1 MKRLTILVGLAASG
15 KSTVASKME
24 QKGATIVSSDAI
36 RKELFGDES
45 IQSNPTKVFQIFNER
60 IINALRRG
68 DEWVVADACNIWC
81 RKRKHLIQQVRAAI
95 PEVRITAFII
105 ATRLGQLYSN
115 DENRARSVGRDVI
128 NRQLCQFQMPC
139 YWEGFDS
146 IELYYSF
153 GARKSWFR
161 EIYFKEN
168 EIPHDN
174 PHHQLPTIT
183 DHMNAAFFDAMKD
196 GVESPTILTAIELHD
211 IGKFFVKTFDDR
223 GVAHYYNHANVGA
236 YFSFFV
242 TMVDKANP
250 IRVAQLIQYHM
261 EPFFRK
267 GPQWDNWAWRVG
279 KKFASELQTINFYD
293 ARNA

>member
-24 QKGATIVSSDAI
+24 QKGATVVSSDAI

-45 IQSNPTKVFQIFNER
+45 VQSNPTKVFQIFNER
-60 IINALRRG
+60 IINDLRRG

-95 PEVRITAFII
+95 PEVRITSFII
-105 ATRLGQLYSN
+105 ATNLSQLYFN
-115 DENRARSVGRDVI
+115 DENRIRSVGKDVI
-128 NRQLCQFQMPC
+128 KRQLCQFQMPC

-146 IELYYSF
+146 IELYYPF

-161 EIYFKEN
+161 ENYFKEN

-174 PHHQLPTIT
+174 PHHQLPTIR

-196 GVESPTILTAIELHD
+196 GVESPTILVAIELHD

-223 GVAHYYNHANVGA
+223 GVAHYYNHSNVGA
-236 YFSFFV
+236 YFSLFV
-242 TMVDKANP
+242 QMIAKADP

-261 EPFFRK
+261 EPFFKK
-267 GPQWDNWAWRVG
+267 GDHWDAWVKQVG
-279 KKFASELQTINFYD
+279 QKFASELQTINFYD
-293 ARNA
+293 IRNA

>member
-24 QKGATIVSSDAI
+24 QKGATVVSSDAI

-81 RKRKHLIQQVRAAI
+81 RKREHLIQQVRAAI

-105 ATRLGQLYSN
+105 ATSLGQLHSN
-115 DENRARSVGRDVI
+115 DENRVRSVGRDVI
-128 NRQLCQFQMPC
+128 KRQLCQFQMPC

-146 IELYYSF
+146 IELYYPF

-161 EIYFKEN
+161 EIYFNEN
-168 EIPHDN
+168 KIPNGN

-183 DHMNAAFFDAMKD
+183 DHMNAAFFDAMKN

-211 IGKFFVKTFDDR
+211 IGKFFVRTFDDR
-223 GVAHYYNHANVGA
+223 GVAHYYNHSNVGA
-236 YFSFFV
+236 YFSLFV

-261 EPFFRK
+261 EPFFKK
-267 GPQWDNWAWRVG
+267 GPQWNNWAWRVG

>member
-24 QKGATIVSSDAI
+24 QKGATVVSSDAI

-45 IQSNPTKVFQIFNER
+45 VQSNPTKVFQIFNER
-60 IINALRRG
+60 IINDLRRG

-95 PEVRITAFII
+95 PEVRITSFII
-105 ATRLGQLYSN
+105 ATNLSQLYSN
-115 DENRARSVGRDVI
+115 DENRIRSVGKDVI
-128 NRQLCQFQMPC
+128 KRQLCQFQMPC
-139 YWEGFDS
+139 YWEGFNS
-146 IELYYSF
+146 IELYYPF

-161 EIYFKEN
+161 ENYFKEN

-174 PHHQLPTIT
+174 PHHQLPTIR

-196 GVESPTILTAIELHD
+196 GVESPTILVAIELHD

-223 GVAHYYNHANVGA
+223 SVAHYYNHSNVGA
-236 YFSFFV
+236 YFSLFV
-242 TMVDKANP
+242 QMIAKADP

-261 EPFFRK
+261 EPFFKK
-267 GPQWDNWAWRVG
+267 GDHWDAWVKQVG
-279 KKFASELQTINFYD
+279 QKFASELQTINFYD
-293 ARNA
+293 IRNA

>member
-24 QKGATIVSSDAI
+24 QKGAVVVSSDAI

-45 IQSNPTKVFQIFNER
+45 VQFNPTKVFQIFNER

-128 NRQLCQFQMPC
+128 KRQLCQFQMPC

-146 IELYYSF
+146 IELYYPF
-153 GARKSWFR
+153 KARKSWFR

-236 YFSFFV
+236 YFSLFV

-293 ARNA
+293 IRNA

>member
-24 QKGATIVSSDAI
+24 QKGAIIVSSDAI

-45 IQSNPTKVFQIFNER
+45 VQSNPTKVFQIFNER

-105 ATRLGQLYSN
+105 ATRLDQLYSN

-146 IELYYSF
+146 IELHYSF

-161 EIYFKEN
+161 EIHFKEN

-236 YFSFFV
+236 YFSLFV

-267 GPQWDNWAWRVG
+267 GSQWDNWAWRVG